1 MNPDNVLSINYSSVG
16 GKRVLLRADLNVPI
30 QNGKVKDPTRLKRLL
45 PCLKALSAGGAKVV
59 ILSHFG
65 RPGGQYDPKMSLKSV
80 ADELTHLAEQPVEFI
95 SDCTGPAAEQ
105 AVKNLEKG
113 SLLLLENLRFNPG
126 EENNDPDFVES
137 LAQLGDIYV
146 NNAFS
151 ASHRAHAS
159 TEGLAHKL
167 PKYAGPLMMEEINAL
182 RTALDSPERPTVAL
196 VGGAK
201 VSSKFPLL
209 LNIINKVDN
218 LIVGGGMANTFLA
231 AQGLNVGASLAE
243 LSLKDTVLKI
253 LTKAESVGCKIILP
267 RDVIVAERFEAGATY
282 REIPVDRVNNKEII
296 LDVGPRSIEY
306 MRDLLKNCRTL
317 LWNGPLGAFE
327 MDPFGKGTFAL
338 AKTAA
343 ELTKA
348 GHLSTTAGGG
358 DTVAALNVAGVIDD
372 FTYVSS
378 AGGAFLEW
386 LEGRELPGITALL

>member
-231 AQGLNVGASLAE
+231 AHGLNVGASLA
-243 LSLKDTVLKI
+243 
-253 LTKAESVGCKIILP
+253 
-267 RDVIVAERFEAGATY
+267 
-282 REIPVDRVNNKEII
+282 
-296 LDVGPRSIEY
+296 
-306 MRDLLKNCRTL
+306 
-317 LWNGPLGAFE
+317 
-327 MDPFGKGTFAL
+327 
-338 AKTAA
+338 
-343 ELTKA
+343 
-348 GHLSTTAGGG
+348 
-358 DTVAALNVAGVIDD
+358 
-372 FTYVSS
+372 
-378 AGGAFLEW
+378 
-386 LEGRELPGITALL
+386 